1 MGLAELTSRQAVLD
15 AIAEFDRLGRD
26 VFLDKYG
33 FGRARE
39 YFLVVG
45 GREYDSKAIA
55 GAAHGYQ
62 FPRDGALDA
71 DAFSGGDA
79 TVRRKLAELG
89 FSVERSSSRAERL
102 TDGYW
107 VFVCNPRKWA
117 IDRFLERGTGQRDT
131 WGIRPSDSS
140 RFAPGQLAIIR
151 VGVDRR
157 SFAELQGRPKLD
169 AGIYALC
176 EIESLAYAGAGANDA
191 FWAPDAARAPGW
203 PTVDVVY
210 LRNYLHR
217 PLTIAQL
224 EESRPGLPRSLLQGL
239 QASSFP
245 ISRNDFLA
253 VLELLGE
260 EPESLAGTASEP
272 PATADML
279 AKLEEQYLGAV
290 PEVRERVSRSVER
303 GPVGNAVK
311 RANGFRCLL
320 CEALGR
326 DPIGF
331 RKPNGEP
338 YVEAHHVMPVAR
350 GEIGSLAAS
359 NVITV
364 CANHHREL
372 HYGCIGLQVMADRF
386 DLGLPSGRISIPRRA
401 LPKM

>member
-1 MGLAELTSRQAVLD
+1 MSLGDLTSRQAVLD

-39 YFLVVG
+39 YFLVVD
-45 GREYDSKAIA
+45 GRRYDSKAIV

-62 FPRDGALDA
+62 FAEDGALGA
-71 DAFSGGDA
+71 DAFSGGEA

-89 FSVERSSSRAERL
+89 FDVERSATEAERSP
-102 TDGYW
+102 DGYW
-107 VFVCNPRKWA
+107 VLVCNPRKWA
-117 IDRFLERGTGQRDT
+117 IDRFLETDAGRRNT

-140 RFAPGQLAIIR
+140 HFAPGQLAVIR
-151 VGVDRR
+151 VGVDQR
-157 SFAELQGRPKLD
+157 SNAERQGRPKLE

-176 EIESLAYAGAGANDA
+176 EVESRAYPGTGANDA
-191 FWAPDAARAPGW
+191 FWASDAARDPGW
-203 PTVDVVY
+203 PTIGIRY
-210 LRNYLHR
+210 LRSFLHR
-217 PLTIAQL
+217 PLTIEKLKEA
-224 EESRPGLPRSLLQGL
+224 RPGLSPFLLNGL

-245 ISRNDFLA
+245 ISREDFRA

-260 EPESLAGTASEP
+260 EPDALAGVGSES
-272 PATADML
+272 PATVDAL
-279 AKLEEQYLGAV
+279 TILEERYLNAV
-290 PEVRERVSRSVER
+290 PELRERISRSIER

-311 RANGFRCLL
+311 KANGFRCLV

-331 RKPNGEP
+331 RKPNGDP
-338 YVEAHHVMPVAR
+338 YVEAHHVMPVAK

-359 NVITV
+359 NIITV

-372 HYGCIGLQVMADRF
+372 HYGCVGVQMREDGFELS
-386 DLGLPSGRISIPRRA
+386 LPGGPVSIPRRA
-401 LPKM
+401 FPKC